1 MQMPSQAE
9 AFSGRRR
16 QRRRFHQRRCQP
28 QAGFAA
34 GHQQEFVAADAGD
47 QPGGGDPGGADQL
60 GDPLMGEAE
69 GQVAPVAA
77 AAAQAPH
84 QQAQQGMEALFGAA
98 EMADAQQLQGPFVHR
113 IEAVARQRLGVTAEE
128 QRRERL
134 HADPLAAEAVGAE
147 LIARLQEGQG
157 HAFGF
162 LTGAVDPGD
171 AFEHLKAAGPL
182 GPGCGVE
189 QHGLAGGH
197 AQGGHGLVGQE
208 TELHQIAAT
217 GRLLRMTRNLSGG
230 PALLQVVRNK
240 RPVGRLSWLAGPP
253 H

>member
-1 MQMPSQAE
+1 MHHGRHRKGGLGLAEVLALMQKPSQAA

-28 QAGFAA
+28 QADVAA
-34 GHQQEFVAADAGD
+34 GHLQQLLAADAGD

-60 GDPLMGEAE
+60 GDPLVGEAE

-113 IEAVARQRLGVTAEE
+113 IEAVARQRLGVAAEE

-134 HADPLAAEAVGAE
+134 HADALAAEAVGAE
-147 LIARLQEGQG
+147 LVARLQEGQG
-157 HAFGF
+157 HPFGL

-171 AFEHLKAAGPL
+171 AFQHLKATGLAA
-182 GPGCGVE
+182 PGGGIQ
-189 QHGLAGGH
+189 QHGLPSGH
-197 AQGGHGLVGQE
+197 AQGGNGLVGQE
-208 TELHQIAAT
+208 AEGHRGG
-217 GRLLRMTRNLSGG
+217 GRRGG
-230 PALLQVVRNK
+230 
-240 RPVGRLSWLAGPP
+240 GRGWLGWLVTSA
-253 H
+253 